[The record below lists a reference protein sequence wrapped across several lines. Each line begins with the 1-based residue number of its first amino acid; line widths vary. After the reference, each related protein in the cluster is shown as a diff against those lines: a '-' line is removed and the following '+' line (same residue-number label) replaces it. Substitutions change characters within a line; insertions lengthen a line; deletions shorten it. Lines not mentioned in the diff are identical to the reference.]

1 MTLPS
6 KASGAFSFGDE
17 LLQQVNDSREI
28 CPRWGTKAGC
38 RKGSRCKLLHVGDK
52 DRLGQIDNFIQAS
65 SYDVFARLSCLS
77 ASLLL
82 CASLV
87 VIVASLFPI
96 NRKHATKVP
105 KGPRV
110 AKKYCQRNM
119 CAPHVDSLFPIDRMT
134 FKGLY
139 LNFI

>member
-6 KASGAFSFGDE
+6 KASGAFSFDDE

-96 NRKHATKVP
+96 VP
-105 KGPRV
+105 HRCP
-110 AKKYCQRNM
+110 
-119 CAPHVDSLFPIDRMT
+119 FW
-134 FKGLY
+134 
-139 LNFI
+139 